1 MRKDILEYLLAHKGK
16 YVSGQMLS
24 DTLGVSRTAVW
35 KNVSILREQGY
46 VIESTT
52 KKGYCLKSAPELLQ
66 PEMISKKLSTT
77 CLGHPIIYLEKTK
90 STNLVAKKK
99 ANEGA
104 PEGTLVL
111 SEEQSSGRGRLNRF
125 FLSPY
130 AKGLWFSLVLRPTF
144 LPMEVSKITLLA
156 AVAVT
161 KVLRKYKVECGIKWP
176 NDILVN
182 GRKLVGILTE
192 LNASMEKINYL
203 IMGIGINTGITQKN
217 LPDELKDTVTSL
229 AMEHFRFKRN
239 KLLRDVLVQLERYY
253 FLAEKVGFDPILDEW
268 KTLSCT
274 LGEEVEV
281 IMPDR
286 TFSGTAINIDH
297 DGNLIVQTSY
307 GLERVLAGDVR
318 VRNV

>member
-1 MRKDILEYLLAHKGK
+1 MVLA
-16 YVSGQMLS
+16 
-24 DTLGVSRTAVW
+24 
-35 KNVSILREQGY
+35 
-46 VIESTT
+46 
-52 KKGYCLKSAPELLQ
+52 
-66 PEMISKKLSTT
+66 
-77 CLGHPIIYLEKTK
+77 
-90 STNLVAKKK
+90 
-99 ANEGA
+99 
-104 PEGTLVL
+104 
-111 SEEQSSGRGRLNRF
+111 EEQSSGRGRLNRF

-229 AMEHFRFKRN
+229 AMEHVRFKRN
-239 KLLRDVLVQLERYY
+239 KLLCDVLVQLERYY